1 MFGSDQRL
9 NERGEAIYADWQNET
24 PAKLDRTSVSGWVLC
39 KENEQLEGRSF
50 LGRRELGGGHPE
62 TGKLESK
69 QLRLSQDSCGFDS
82 CRLLLDAWE
91 RDIHEAFSKWGIC
104 HLFITYEAH
113 EFLLMLWRCMM
124 LFRGVYGKGAFMK
137 SLSKRL
143 ISSEHS
149 WCCLNSLYS
158 LKAVLQGKASGAVG
172 LETVCGKP
180 PCLSLLLLLPPF
192 LQCLTAQCDSW
203 LMCLSCSSRA
213 QKSLLVVHSPFVPL
227 SLFL

>member
-9 NERGEAIYADWQNET
+9 NEREGAIYADWQNET

-39 KENEQLEGRSF
+39 KENEQLEGQSF

-62 TGKLESK
+62 TGKFDSK
-69 QLRLSQDSCGFDS
+69 QLLSQDSCGLDS
-82 CRLLLDAWE
+82 CRWE
-91 RDIHEAFSKWGIC
+91 RGIHEAFSKWGIC
-104 HLFITYEAH
+104 RLFITYEAH
-113 EFLLMLWRCMM
+113 EFLLMLWRCKM
-124 LFRGVYGKGAFMK
+124 LFWGGYGKGAFLK

-158 LKAVLQGKASGAVG
+158 LKAALRGKASGAVG
-172 LETVCGKP
+172 LETACGKP

-213 QKSLLVVHSPFVPL
+213 QKSLLVVHSPFVFFL
-227 SLFL
+227 SLFF